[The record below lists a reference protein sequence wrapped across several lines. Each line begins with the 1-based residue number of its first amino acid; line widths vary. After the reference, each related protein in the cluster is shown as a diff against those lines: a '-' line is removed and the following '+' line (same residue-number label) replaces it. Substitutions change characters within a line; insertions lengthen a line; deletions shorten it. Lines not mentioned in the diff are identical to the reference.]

1 MLTGCPGTRFTATSW
16 PSASRKDATTPSPAV
31 ARSQMDLEADWH
43 SSTRAVSWA
52 FNTTRT
58 KLPQHGMCH
67 ISKRPLVKGSRHSC
81 HCPGVSGTDTWWS
94 VPMMALH
101 LFFAS
106 NPRGGPRRQL
116 KTARVYCQDL
126 RKQNSFWTTKCLTKS
141 DFDFVTL
148 KVELKNYQN
157 HFEIKQLCFLAR
169 PAYLKHRPK
178 TLCFKLSI
186 TLTTSDHPILAFR
199 TKEKAWCLLRKRKK
213 KRDWKMEKCTL

>member
-1 MLTGCPGTRFTATSW
+1 MPLHLQRT
-16 PSASRKDATTPSPAV
+16 V
-31 ARSQMDLEADWH
+31 ARSQTGLEAGLAFDRKTSATQIFWENH
-43 SSTRAVSWA
+43 EWKDSSTGAVSWQSI
-52 FNTTRT
+52 
-58 KLPQHGMCH
+58 QHYQEEIATGMACCMCH

-126 RKQNSFWTTKCLTKS
+126 RKQNSFWTTECLTKS

-148 KVELKNYQN
+148 KVVLQN
-157 HFEIKQLCFLAR
+157 L
-169 PAYLKHRPK
+169 PK
-178 TLCFKLSI
+178 SFWNPNSCVSWHDWHISNIAQNPLLQAVNN
-186 TLTTSDHPILAFR
+186 SDHIWPPHPCI
-199 TKEKAWCLLRKRKK
+199 
-213 KRDWKMEKCTL
+213 